1 MVAVLQ
7 VKLTDY
13 IRRGFFLCEGKVQGL
28 PVFPIAQSVR
38 DDREDGLVLEQTVG
52 SAQILKNK

>member
-1 MVAVLQ
+1 M
-7 VKLTDY
+7 
-13 IRRGFFLCEGKVQGL
+13 CEGKVQGL